1 MLRGQSKN
9 VSQKGRERKGG
20 CNNRSTHTGK
30 RHASKEGKDIMRR
43 CLIMNTT
50 DREAQMPQGV
60 KAPTHTKLKEDQFDT
75 VVAVFNQVQ
84 EE

>member
-1 MLRGQSKN
+1 MQQPLN
-9 VSQKGRERKGG
+9 
-20 CNNRSTHTGK
+20 THWQD
-30 RHASKEGKDIMRR
+30 HKEGKDIMRR

>member
-1 MLRGQSKN
+1 
-9 VSQKGRERKGG
+9 
-20 CNNRSTHTGK
+20 
-30 RHASKEGKDIMRR
+30 
-43 CLIMNTT
+43 MNTT

>member
-1 MLRGQSKN
+1 MQQPLN
-9 VSQKGRERKGG
+9 
-20 CNNRSTHTGK
+20 THWQET
-30 RHASKEGKDIMRR
+30 ASKEGKDIMRR

>member
-1 MLRGQSKN
+1 MQQPLN
-9 VSQKGRERKGG
+9 
-20 CNNRSTHTGK
+20 THWQETAK
-30 RHASKEGKDIMRR
+30 RDIMRR